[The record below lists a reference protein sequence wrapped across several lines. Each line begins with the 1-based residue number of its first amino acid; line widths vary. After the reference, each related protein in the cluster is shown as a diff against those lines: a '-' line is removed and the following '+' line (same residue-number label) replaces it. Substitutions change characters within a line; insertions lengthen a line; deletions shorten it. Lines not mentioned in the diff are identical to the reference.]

1 MEGVLTSSAG
11 EHGQS
16 EAGLGRSDLFRS
28 LGLTRVIG
36 DKDDEEVGTASKDM
50 PANCRGS
57 LLFPAGASPP
67 RGEEKNAGD
76 PSYCTSHICSARFI
90 LAQPRF

>member
-11 EHGQS
+11 EHRQS
-16 EAGLGRSDLFRS
+16 EAGLGRSGLFRS

-57 LLFPAGASPP
+57 LLSAAGATPP
-67 RGEEKNAGD
+67 RGEEKNAGE
-76 PSYCTSHICSARFI
+76 PSYLTSLICSARLM
-90 LAQPRF
+90 LA

>member
-1 MEGVLTSSAG
+1 MSSAG
-11 EHGQS
+11 EHRQS
-16 EAGLGRSDLFRS
+16 EAGLGGSDLFRS

-57 LLFPAGASPP
+57 LALSSWGNSAQG
-67 RGEEKNAGD
+67 GEEE
-76 PSYCTSHICSARFI
+76 
-90 LAQPRF
+90 

>member
-11 EHGQS
+11 EHRQS

-57 LLFPAGASPP
+57 LLSPAEATLP
-67 RGEEKNAGD
+67 RGRGG
-76 PSYCTSHICSARFI
+76 S
-90 LAQPRF
+90 